1 MFDFANSSY
10 TTIIVS
16 FFFSNVFIQLIA
28 AGPDAD
34 LWWGRA
40 TGLANLVVFL
50 LSPLVGAIADESGR
64 KKGFLFATYALCVGA
79 TAALWLVQ
87 PGEILPAIVLFVVSN
102 IAFSFGEN
110 FAGAF
115 LPEISTPANV
125 GRVSGFGWGLGYLGG
140 LLSLALVFPLVRG
153 GITLDNYENLRLVW
167 PVTAAF
173 FLVAALP
180 TFLILRERA
189 PRRREPFGY
198 YLRNGFG
205 RLGQTVHAARTF
217 RELVRFLAV
226 FFVFSIG
233 LTAIIAFFG
242 VYAVTTLHFTPV
254 EMVLLGAL
262 LQVPSALGA
271 VTFGCSR
278 TGSARGAPCSGAA
291 ALDRGVGDHRA
302 GRREAH
308 LLVRRHGRGPG
319 HRLSPGGVAGARRP
333 VLPGRQERR
342 VLRPLGAGG
351 QGRLRAGAAA
361 VRLDL
366 LGLGLAA
373 HRGAGQR
380 RFFVA
385 GLLGMF
391 LIDERRGARRPR
403 PGTGAGR
410 RARRRDPRRAR
421 PPRRLPLPGGARRL
435 LPPHRGRRPRP
446 ACRSRGHASWS
457 PTTSTA

>member
-1 MFDFANSSY
+1 MMTTPPRAPAREIFGWAMFDFANSSY

-271 VTFGCSR
+271 VTFG
-278 TGSARGAPCSGAA
+278 
-291 ALDRGVGDHRA
+291 LLQDR
-302 GRREAH
+302 
-308 LLVRRHGRGPG
+308 L
-319 HRLSPGGVAGARRP
+319 GARRT
-333 VLPGRQERR
+333 LQ
-342 VLRPLGAGG
+342 
-351 QGRLRAGAAA
+351 AALLLWIA
-361 VRLDL
+361 VSATTALVDEKRTFWFVAMAA
-366 LGLGLAA
+366 GLGIGSLQAASRALVGLFSPVDKSGEFFGLWGLAGK
-373 HRGAGQR
+373 GAYALGPLLFGWISSASGSQR
-380 RFFVA
+380 TAALVNGAFFVA

-391 LIDERRGARRPR
+391 LIDERRGREA
-403 PGTGAGR
+403 AAAWNGR
-410 RARRRDPRRAR
+410 RE
-421 PPRRLPLPGGARRL
+421 
-435 LPPHRGRRPRP
+435 
-446 ACRSRGHASWS
+446 ASAS
-457 PTTSTA
+457 P

>member
-79 TAALWLVQ
+79 TAALWLVR

-198 YLRNGFG
+198 YLRTGFG

-271 VTFGCSR
+271 VTFG
-278 TGSARGAPCSGAA
+278 
-291 ALDRGVGDHRA
+291 LLQDR
-302 GRREAH
+302 
-308 LLVRRHGRGPG
+308 L
-319 HRLSPGGVAGARRP
+319 GARRTLQ
-333 VLPGRQERR
+333 VALLLWIAVSATTALVDEKRTFWF
-342 VLRPLGAGG
+342 VAM
-351 QGRLRAGAAA
+351 AA
-361 VRLDL
+361 
-366 LGLGLAA
+366 GLGIGSLQAASRALVGLFSPVDKSGEFFGLWGLAGK
-373 HRGAGQR
+373 GAYALGPLLFGWISSASGSQR
-380 RFFVA
+380 TAALVNGAFFVA

-391 LIDERRGARRPR
+391 LIDERRGREA
-403 PGTGAGR
+403 AAAWNGR
-410 RARRRDPRRAR
+410 RE
-421 PPRRLPLPGGARRL
+421 
-435 LPPHRGRRPRP
+435 
-446 ACRSRGHASWS
+446 ASAS
-457 PTTSTA
+457 P

>member
-79 TAALWLVQ
+79 TAALWLVR

-167 PVTAAF
+167 PVTTAF

-271 VTFGCSR
+271 VTFG
-278 TGSARGAPCSGAA
+278 
-291 ALDRGVGDHRA
+291 LLQDR
-302 GRREAH
+302 
-308 LLVRRHGRGPG
+308 L
-319 HRLSPGGVAGARRP
+319 GARRT
-333 VLPGRQERR
+333 LQ
-342 VLRPLGAGG
+342 
-351 QGRLRAGAAA
+351 AALLLWIA
-361 VRLDL
+361 VSATTALVDEKRTFWFVAMAA
-366 LGLGLAA
+366 GLGIGSLQAASRALVGLFSPVDKSGEFFGLWGLAGK
-373 HRGAGQR
+373 GAYALGPLLFGWISSASGSQR
-380 RFFVA
+380 TAALVNGAFFVA

-391 LIDERRGARRPR
+391 LIDERRGREA
-403 PGTGAGR
+403 AAAWNGR
-410 RARRRDPRRAR
+410 RE
-421 PPRRLPLPGGARRL
+421 
-435 LPPHRGRRPRP
+435 
-446 ACRSRGHASWS
+446 ASAS
-457 PTTSTA
+457 P

>member
-79 TAALWLVQ
+79 TAALWLVR

-167 PVTAAF
+167 PVTAVF

-271 VTFGCSR
+271 VTFG
-278 TGSARGAPCSGAA
+278 
-291 ALDRGVGDHRA
+291 LLQDR
-302 GRREAH
+302 
-308 LLVRRHGRGPG
+308 L
-319 HRLSPGGVAGARRP
+319 GARRT
-333 VLPGRQERR
+333 LQ
-342 VLRPLGAGG
+342 
-351 QGRLRAGAAA
+351 AALLLWIA
-361 VRLDL
+361 VSATTALVDEKRTFWFVAMAA
-366 LGLGLAA
+366 GLGIGSLQAASRALVGLFSPVDKSGEFFGLWGLAGK
-373 HRGAGQR
+373 GAYALGPLLFGWISSASGSQR
-380 RFFVA
+380 TAALVNGAFFVA

-391 LIDERRGARRPR
+391 LIDERRGREA
-403 PGTGAGR
+403 AAAWNGR
-410 RARRRDPRRAR
+410 RE
-421 PPRRLPLPGGARRL
+421 
-435 LPPHRGRRPRP
+435 
-446 ACRSRGHASWS
+446 ASAS
-457 PTTSTA
+457 P

>member
-79 TAALWLVQ
+79 TAALWLVR

-271 VTFGCSR
+271 VTFG
-278 TGSARGAPCSGAA
+278 
-291 ALDRGVGDHRA
+291 LLQDR
-302 GRREAH
+302 
-308 LLVRRHGRGPG
+308 L
-319 HRLSPGGVAGARRP
+319 GARRT
-333 VLPGRQERR
+333 LQ
-342 VLRPLGAGG
+342 
-351 QGRLRAGAAA
+351 AALLLWIA
-361 VRLDL
+361 VSATTALVDEKRTFWFVAMAA
-366 LGLGLAA
+366 GLGIGSLQAASRALVGLFSPVDKSGEFFGLWGLAGK
-373 HRGAGQR
+373 GAYALGPLLFGWISSASGSQR
-380 RFFVA
+380 TAALVNGAFFVA

-391 LIDERRGARRPR
+391 LIDERRGREA
-403 PGTGAGR
+403 AAAWNGR
-410 RARRRDPRRAR
+410 RE
-421 PPRRLPLPGGARRL
+421 
-435 LPPHRGRRPRP
+435 
-446 ACRSRGHASWS
+446 ASAS
-457 PTTSTA
+457 P

>member
-1 MFDFANSSY
+1 MPSDRLSPVPPVARREIVAWAMFDFANSSY

-34 LWWGRA
+34 FWWGRA
-40 TGLANLVVFL
+40 TGLANLIVFL

-64 KKGFLFATYALCVGA
+64 KKGFLFATYATCVAA

-87 PGEILPAIVLFVVSN
+87 PGQILPAFVLFVVSN

-125 GRVSGFGWGLGYLGG
+125 GRISGFGWGLGYFGG

-153 GITLDNYENLRLVW
+153 GITLGNFENLRRVW

-189 PRRREPFGY
+189 TRRREPFGY

-205 RLGQTVHAARTF
+205 RLGQTVRAARTF
-217 RELVRFLAV
+217 RELARFLAV

-242 VYAVTTLHFTPV
+242 VYAVTTLGFTPT

-271 VTFGCSR
+271 VTFG
-278 TGSARGAPCSGAA
+278 
-291 ALDRGVGDHRA
+291 LLQDR
-302 GRREAH
+302 
-308 LLVRRHGRGPG
+308 L
-319 HRLSPGGVAGARRP
+319 GARRT
-333 VLPGRQERR
+333 LQ
-342 VLRPLGAGG
+342 
-351 QGRLRAGAAA
+351 AALLLWIA
-361 VRLDL
+361 VSATTALVDEKRTFWFVAMAA
-366 LGLGLAA
+366 GLGIGSLQAASRALVGLFSPVDKSGEFFGLWGLAGK
-373 HRGAGQR
+373 GAYALGPLLFGWISSASGSQR
-380 RFFVA
+380 TAALVNGGFFVA

-391 LIDERRGARRPR
+391 LVDEQRGRA
-403 PGTGAGR
+403 AAAAWNGR
-410 RARRRDPRRAR
+410 REAPGPR
-421 PPRRLPLPGGARRL
+421 
-435 LPPHRGRRPRP
+435 
-446 ACRSRGHASWS
+446 
-457 PTTSTA
+457 

>member
-79 TAALWLVQ
+79 TAALWLVR

-271 VTFGCSR
+271 VTFG
-278 TGSARGAPCSGAA
+278 
-291 ALDRGVGDHRA
+291 LLQDR
-302 GRREAH
+302 
-308 LLVRRHGRGPG
+308 L
-319 HRLSPGGVAGARRP
+319 GARRTLQ
-333 VLPGRQERR
+333 VALLLWIAVSATTALVDEKRTFWF
-342 VLRPLGAGG
+342 VAM
-351 QGRLRAGAAA
+351 AA
-361 VRLDL
+361 
-366 LGLGLAA
+366 GLGIGSLQAASRALVGLFSPVDKSGEFFGLWGLAGK
-373 HRGAGQR
+373 GAYALGPLLFGWISSASGSQR
-380 RFFVA
+380 TAALVNGAFFVA

-391 LIDERRGARRPR
+391 LIDERRGREA
-403 PGTGAGR
+403 AAAWNGR
-410 RARRRDPRRAR
+410 RE
-421 PPRRLPLPGGARRL
+421 
-435 LPPHRGRRPRP
+435 
-446 ACRSRGHASWS
+446 ASAS
-457 PTTSTA
+457 P

>member
-40 TGLANLVVFL
+40 TGLASLVVFL

-271 VTFGCSR
+271 VTFG
-278 TGSARGAPCSGAA
+278 
-291 ALDRGVGDHRA
+291 LLQDR
-302 GRREAH
+302 
-308 LLVRRHGRGPG
+308 L
-319 HRLSPGGVAGARRP
+319 GARRT
-333 VLPGRQERR
+333 LQ
-342 VLRPLGAGG
+342 
-351 QGRLRAGAAA
+351 AALLLWIA
-361 VRLDL
+361 VSATTALVDEKRTFWFVAMAA
-366 LGLGLAA
+366 GLGIGSLQAASRALVGLFSPVDKSGEFFGLWGLAGK
-373 HRGAGQR
+373 GAYALGPLLFGWISSASGSQR
-380 RFFVA
+380 TAALVNGAFFVA

-391 LIDERRGARRPR
+391 LIDERRGREA
-403 PGTGAGR
+403 AAAWNGR
-410 RARRRDPRRAR
+410 RE
-421 PPRRLPLPGGARRL
+421 
-435 LPPHRGRRPRP
+435 
-446 ACRSRGHASWS
+446 ASAS
-457 PTTSTA
+457 P